1 MVNNQQAVVGVQT
14 IPIRKTMILRSVI
27 AANDMYSHYLWDP
40 VEVLTPF
47 TRAQKD
53 ENQQII
59 KAMAATVAK
68 LESELDSF
76 SLEELSAA
84 QRAPVRQLITDMHK
98 LIMEDAPEHLEA
110 IKKRYK
116 DFLLQPYDAST
127 TPPMSVQDV
136 MGGAL
141 DGSDWHAGL
150 KDDISFK
157 KLQEV
162 AKQTVLTLV
171 PGSVRKAAVSLS
183 CLASEAEDTMTRF
196 KISEESS
203 PTKVKDI
210 NDAAVLCARTHREA
224 TIVALM
230 MKHKAD
236 ESQLKKF
243 MASEERVSKTANAV
257 PAVWESVH
265 KGIKNLMAKAKNLEG
280 L

>member
-1 MVNNQQAVVGVQT
+1 M
-14 IPIRKTMILRSVI
+14 
-27 AANDMYSHYLWDP
+27 
-40 VEVLTPF
+40 
-47 TRAQKD
+47 
-53 ENQQII
+53 
-59 KAMAATVAK
+59 
-68 LESELDSF
+68 
-76 SLEELSAA
+76 
-84 QRAPVRQLITDMHK
+84 
-98 LIMEDAPEHLEA
+98 
-110 IKKRYK
+110 
-116 DFLLQPYDAST
+116 LQPYDAIT
-127 TPPMSVQDV
+127 TPPRSVQDV

-171 PGSVRKAAVSLS
+171 PGSVRKVAVSFS

-236 ESQLKKF
+236 
-243 MASEERVSKTANAV
+243 
-257 PAVWESVH
+257 
-265 KGIKNLMAKAKNLEG
+265 
-280 L
+280 